1 MSVPSLHRVFIQGF
15 RAIQQP
21 LELDL
26 RSPRGEPSEM
36 TIIAGTNGSGKTTV
50 LEAILFGLGVEHLI
64 IRDQAEREESILG
77 QMPEGARVEVDV
89 SLDGAPPVTWVR
101 TAREHFSRG
110 EHGQQTPDPA
120 APLYKGRV
128 VEYFSSRRAPRLVG
142 AVKPLMS
149 GHPPGDAEAN
159 RLWKL
164 KQRIIDQRSRRAYA
178 PPRFPWVESREEGWL
193 RKLNEAWAR
202 LHNDDGTSIDAE
214 IVNPDAEDLYA
225 DLFIMK
231 EGNRLCSIDE
241 ASSGE
246 IELLSLMGW
255 MILNDFTSGLLLIDE
270 PELHLH
276 PQWQASIL
284 PAIRRLAPEAQLI
297 VASHADAPWEHAFS
311 FQRYLLTTH
320 FDPESFM
327 QDEARGVDSAKLADE
342 RGDT

>member
-1 MSVPSLHRVFIQGF
+1 VSVPNLHRVSIQGF
-15 RAIQQP
+15 RAIQRP

-26 RSPRGEPSEM
+26 RTPRGEPSKM
-36 TIIAGTNGSGKTTV
+36 TVLAGTNGSGKTSV

-64 IRDQAEREESILG
+64 IRDQAERDESLLG
-77 QMPEGARVEVDV
+77 QVPEGGRIELDV
-89 SLDGAPPVTWVR
+89 SLDGAPPTTWVR
-101 TAREHFSRG
+101 TTQEHYARDAKG
-110 EHGQQTPDPA
+110 ERTPHPA

-142 AVKPLMS
+142 PVKPLTS

-178 PPRFPWVESREEGWL
+178 PSRFPWAESREEGWL
-193 RKLNEAWAR
+193 RKLNDAWAR
-202 LHNDDGTSIDAE
+202 LHHDDGTSIDAE

-231 EGNRLCSIDE
+231 DGRRLCSIDE

-246 IELLSLMGW
+246 VELLALLGW
-255 MILNDFTSGLLLIDE
+255 MILADFTSGILIVDE

-297 VASHADAPWEHAFS
+297 VASHADSPWDQAFS
-311 FQRYLLTTH
+311 FQRFLLTTH
-320 FDPESFM
+320 FDPERFM
-327 QDEARGVDSAKLADE
+327 QEETSTVESGKLLE
-342 RGDT
+342 KGDA